1 MRIILLVVFFG
12 ILLNTT
18 AQSYVNKSAEKH
30 IPGSYFVRQNSKD
43 KTFEQIKF
51 QKGNYLSKESGQVDK
66 FLAKTLKTNKEFGY
80 KKTHEEKDNKGFE
93 HVKTIQTYKSIPIE
107 GAVYLLHYKNNE
119 LTSVNGKY
127 INGVMPSSIPSVS
140 YNDAFKTAC
149 DSAKARKFIWQVDTS
164 IQIQNLGKLVYLPL
178 NDTTVHLAYKFDIY
192 TMIPSAG
199 NMCT

>member
-119 LTSVNGKY
+119 LTSVNGAY
-127 INGVMPSSIPSVS
+127 SGLSGHPFRYYP
-140 YNDAFKTAC
+140 
-149 DSAKARKFIWQVDTS
+149 DT
-164 IQIQNLGKLVYLPL
+164 
-178 NDTTVHLAYKFDIY
+178 F
-192 TMIPSAG
+192 
-199 NMCT
+199 